1 MFERPILLFS
11 DYCIHS
17 TNFINV
23 LMKHPE
29 IYEEF
34 IRVNIDVNP
43 STKKRADIFY
53 TVQEQLQHKITEV
66 PTIVIN
72 KGEYV
77 LAGAEAFKWLEH
89 MTQKEELENELTPF
103 NPIEMGSFSDSYS
116 PYGSK
121 VGLHDAKE
129 QSFKFINRPDEKINT
144 PDESTSISKDDY
156 SQKQKERETFDN
168 VNSNTQRPFQK
179 RSIQHDNM
187 TKNEKERDFE
197 SRLQQML
204 SEREQFDQTKT
215 KTKNSNV
222 QRSY

>member
-17 TNFINV
+17 TNFINA

-103 NPIEMGSFSDSYS
+103 NPIEMG
-116 PYGSK
+116 
-121 VGLHDAKE
+121 
-129 QSFKFINRPDEKINT
+129 
-144 PDESTSISKDDY
+144 
-156 SQKQKERETFDN
+156 
-168 VNSNTQRPFQK
+168 
-179 RSIQHDNM
+179 
-187 TKNEKERDFE
+187 
-197 SRLQQML
+197 
-204 SEREQFDQTKT
+204 
-215 KTKNSNV
+215 
-222 QRSY
+222 